1 MEKQLKSINKLL
13 SADDKRK
20 LAINLIL
27 GDDYFKKIHEK
38 INDTYYE
45 YILTGDDIEKKKK
58 TVDKAKLTKLLQN
71 ALNNYERAV
80 DRCALEQSL
89 YDDIVYFVYD
99 NKETIEN
106 YLTSKNVSKYIDNE
120 LFEIIIDYYE
130 DTYDTIVSYG
140 GDTNDNE
147 YEDQT
152 LNEPI
157 KKLMMNPNLNED
169 VKTSECYK
177 KYYDKI
183 VNNKDN

>member
-1 MEKQLKSINKLL
+1 MIQE
-13 SADDKRK
+13 
-20 LAINLIL
+20 
-27 GDDYFKKIHEK
+27 
-38 INDTYYE
+38 
-45 YILTGDDIEKKKK
+45 KKK

-89 YDDIVYFVYD
+89 YKDIVYFVYD

-106 YLTSKNVSKYIDNE
+106 YLASKNVSKYINNE
-120 LFEIIIDYYE
+120 LFEIIIDCYE
-130 DTYDTIVSYG
+130 DTLDTIVSYG
-140 GDTNDNE
+140 GDTNDDD

-152 LNEPI
+152 LKQPI

-169 VKTSECYK
+169 VKNSECYK

-183 VNNKDN
+183 INNINN

>member
-27 GDDYFKKIHEK
+27 NDDYFKKIHEK

-45 YILTGDDIEKKKK
+45 YILTGDDIEKKKLEM
-58 TVDKAKLTKLLQN
+58 DKKNLTKKLIN
-71 ALNNYERAV
+71 ALDSYERAV
-80 DRCALEQSL
+80 NRCNLEQSL
-89 YDDIVYFVYD
+89 YKDIVYFVYD
-99 NKETIEN
+99 NKNDISI
-106 YLTSKNVSKYIDNE
+106 YLSSNNVDYIDNE
-120 LFEIIIDYYE
+120 LFKKIIDYYE
-130 DTYDTIVSYG
+130 DTYDTIESYG
-140 GDTNDNE
+140 GDTNDDE

-157 KKLMMNPNLNED
+157 KKLMMNPNLNKD
-169 VKTSECYK
+169 VKNSECYK

-183 VNNKDN
+183 INNVD